1 MGWKKPPRGWA
12 TPTGVGARSPARP
25 VRSQLVHALVELD
38 REYVAA
44 SPSERWEDF
53 YARGLR
59 ERFSGD

>member
-1 MGWKKPPRGWA
+1 MLLIVPIG
-12 TPTGVGARSPARP
+12 TSLPTGVRP